1 MQQFNNSLKGN
12 VLYRQAVYFFTACM
26 FFTRLPVPTIP
37 YSLPILQKS
46 ARYFSWVGVVVGF
59 VAAVTYFLLQQY
71 VSISLAIVVSTIS
84 TILLTGAFHEDG
96 WADSCDAFGG
106 GYTPEKILVIMKDS
120 RLGTYGVIGLI
131 GMLST
136 KFLLLTELS
145 TKLVPWQVAASIL
158 CAHSISRLCA
168 VGVMQLLPYV
178 QDIDTS
184 KVKPLANRKLYAYEW
199 AVALL
204 PLLLG
209 TYFLPTAYVLT
220 VFPCCFMV
228 LLCAWYFKRKIGGY
242 TGDCLGATQQV
253 TECVCYITN
262 LVLWSYI

>member
-1 MQQFNNSLKGN
+1 
-12 VLYRQAVYFFTACM
+12 M

-37 YSLPILQKS
+37 YSLQILQKS
-46 ARYFSWVGVVVGF
+46 ARYFSWVGVLVGL

-71 VSISLAIVVSTIS
+71 VSISLAIVVSTVS

-106 GYTPEKILVIMKDS
+106 GYTPEKILLIMKDS

-136 KFLLLTELS
+136 KFLLITELS
-145 TKLVPWQVAASIL
+145 TKLVPWQVAT
-158 CAHSISRLCA
+158 CMVYAHCVSRLGA

-178 QDIDTS
+178 QDIDAS
-184 KVKPLANRKLYAYEW
+184 KVKPLANRKLYTYEW
-199 AVALL
+199 ALALL
-204 PLLLG
+204 PVLVSI
-209 TYFLPTAYVLT
+209 YWLPIQYVL
-220 VFPCCFMV
+220 VLPLCCVTV

-253 TECVCYITN
+253 TECVCYTAN
-262 LVLWSYI
+262 LILWTYI